1 MSKSV
6 IFGNRWLPYLLLL
19 PQLLVLLVFFFWP
32 AAQALIQSFMISDA
46 FGNTS
51 TFVWFQNF
59 TRLFKSQEYWDSIR
73 VTIVFSVLTGGLALS
88 LGLLFA
94 IFADRVIRGTAFYKT
109 LLIWPYAVAPATAG
123 ALWLFLLNP
132 TMGVLA
138 YLMNKQLGIHWDPTL
153 NRADGM
159 ALVVLAS
166 AWKQISYNFVFFLA
180 GMQSIPRSIIEAAA
194 IDGARPVKRLFTIV
208 LPLLSPTTFF
218 LLVMNSVY
226 AFFDTFGIIDTT
238 TDGGPGGATSILVYK
253 VYRDGFVGLDLGSS
267 SAQSVILMGFVIA
280 LTFVQFRYVER
291 MVHYKS

>member
-19 PQLLVLLVFFFWP
+19 PQLLVLFVFFFWP

-51 TFVWFQNF
+51 TFVWFENF
-59 TRLFKSQEYWDSIR
+59 TRLFKSREYWDSIR
-73 VTIVFSVLTGGLALS
+73 VTIVFSVLTGGLALL

-94 IFADRVIRGTAFYKT
+94 IFADRVIRGTALYKT

-138 YLMNKQLGIHWDPTL
+138 YLMNHQLGIHWDPTL
-153 NRADGM
+153 DRVDGM